1 MKKLI
6 PVLLLFA
13 CSLFC
18 LNNAQAE
25 KAIVKNMVPS
35 EEATVIAQPVFG
47 GHWVAMCVYNPKTDT
62 YDFILVWVEDEES

>member
-6 PVLLLFA
+6 PALLLFV
-13 CSLFC
+13 CSL
-18 LNNAQAE
+18 LSMNNAQAE
-25 KAIVKNMVPS
+25 KAIAKNTVPA
-35 EEATVIAQPVFG
+35 EEATVQAKPVFG